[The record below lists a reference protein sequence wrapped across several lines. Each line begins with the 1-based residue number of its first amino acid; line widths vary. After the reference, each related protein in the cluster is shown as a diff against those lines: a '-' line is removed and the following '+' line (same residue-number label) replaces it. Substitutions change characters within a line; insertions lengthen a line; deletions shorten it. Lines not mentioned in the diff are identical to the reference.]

1 MTAAGALTLRL
12 PAGKVFA
19 GKTPAG
25 KTPSSRMAA
34 PMTDTPLPHRDPSAE
49 LHTMNERLAAW
60 AACAA
65 EDSPALIE
73 RFEAMGYA
81 VRGKS
86 REEVEAALRSPPERP
101 GRG

>member
-12 PAGKVFA
+12 PAG
-19 GKTPAG
+19 T
-25 KTPSSRMAA
+25 TQSSRMAA
-34 PMTDTPLPHRDPSAE
+34 PMNEPSTPHRNPSAE

-60 AACAA
+60 AACAT

-81 VRGKS
+81 VRGKT
-86 REEVEAALRSPPERP
+86 REEVEAVLRCPPERAV
-101 GRG
+101 RG

>member
-1 MTAAGALTLRL
+1 MSVTTASD
-12 PAGKVFA
+12 
-19 GKTPAG
+19 TPAP
-25 KTPSSRMAA
+25 TRN
-34 PMTDTPLPHRDPSAE
+34 PSAE

-60 AACAA
+60 AACTA

-86 REEVEAALRSPPERP
+86 REEVEAALRCPPTRA
-101 GRG
+101 GQA

>member
-1 MTAAGALTLRL
+1 M
-12 PAGKVFA
+12 
-19 GKTPAG
+19 
-25 KTPSSRMAA
+25 S
-34 PMTDTPLPHRDPSAE
+34 DTPTPPRNPSAE

-60 AACAA
+60 AACTA

-73 RFEAMGYA
+73 RFEAMGYE

-86 REEVEAALRSPPERP
+86 REAVEAVLRCPPTRT